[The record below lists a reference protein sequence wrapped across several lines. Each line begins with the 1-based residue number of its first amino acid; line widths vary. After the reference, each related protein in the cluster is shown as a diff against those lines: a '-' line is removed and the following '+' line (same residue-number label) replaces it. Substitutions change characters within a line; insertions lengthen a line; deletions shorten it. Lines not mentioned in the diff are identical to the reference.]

1 MLDKGIGGSASGPQD
16 GLINPSQFE
25 IKSNALYPSQIE
37 ESATRLRVMGKSV
50 RTQVVD
56 IDSSWGRL
64 KAHYEAP
71 EEERV
76 YNLMDPAV
84 KSARELKSTLAK
96 VAGHLDVYASTLHGL
111 KPRLEKLEEDANDF
125 RAEIS
130 GGVPEERDPFDNNG
144 YIPPEAEKKP
154 WDEVARTRNENAAL
168 VARYQKLKAEVSS
181 AAAKCA
187 NSINE
192 LVEGGG
198 IEDVEALSVEE
209 LANSPE
215 KLPWGAPPKEDKN
228 CLDSVGGGARDAGT
242 VYGEMGVGLL
252 TLVAG
257 YNPDTGQVNDPK
269 AKVGALRGLGDV
281 GLSSVVAIGTLP
293 PGFKPIRELP
303 WVEDRV
309 DVAASAWLEDLGYDH
324 EAGKQGENP
333 LQEWVD
339 DPVATGTKSLLLLG
353 PGLLGG
359 GLGAGAKGVG
369 AAGKGAKGLKA
380 SKGAGHMPSGM
391 RPPKGA
397 AATNPLHGNDASIDR
412 LGGSY
417 PSGHGPGKVTKE
429 QLEAV
434 DDVPPPGKS
443 PDAPVSNSIDT
454 SPRADSSPGG
464 PRAQDGA
471 SGPAAGPDGSADGA
485 SPDSKGDGTGVD
497 RHDADGRTGAAAES
511 GGASPDRRVAWT
523 DDFTEKASHKDS
535 PDPQSAAQAKLNE
548 RANRFVD
555 DNGLTEPMDVWDT
568 GKIRAMD
575 RGFVVEAANGGN
587 LPGST
592 SPWDKLEKSPDG
604 GQIATSIKSM
614 DPRLPSYTRGN
625 AVYNTLTDYV
635 DAIDGAEYSAHG
647 GVKIDPE
654 LLDSRRLEFYVPP
667 EGLSTKQLSQVDR
680 ARQYAKFKGI
690 EFVMREWP

>member
-37 ESATRLRVMGKSV
+37 ESATRLRAMGKSV

-293 PGFKPIRELP
+293 SGFKPIRELP

-339 DPVATGTKSLLLLG
+339 DPVATGTKSL
-353 PGLLGG
+353 
-359 GLGAGAKGVG
+359 
-369 AAGKGAKGLKA
+369 
-380 SKGAGHMPSGM
+380 
-391 RPPKGA
+391 
-397 AATNPLHGNDASIDR
+397 
-412 LGGSY
+412 
-417 PSGHGPGKVTKE
+417 
-429 QLEAV
+429 
-434 DDVPPPGKS
+434 
-443 PDAPVSNSIDT
+443 
-454 SPRADSSPGG
+454 
-464 PRAQDGA
+464 
-471 SGPAAGPDGSADGA
+471 
-485 SPDSKGDGTGVD
+485 
-497 RHDADGRTGAAAES
+497 
-511 GGASPDRRVAWT
+511 
-523 DDFTEKASHKDS
+523 
-535 PDPQSAAQAKLNE
+535 
-548 RANRFVD
+548 
-555 DNGLTEPMDVWDT
+555 
-568 GKIRAMD
+568 
-575 RGFVVEAANGGN
+575 
-587 LPGST
+587 
-592 SPWDKLEKSPDG
+592 
-604 GQIATSIKSM
+604 
-614 DPRLPSYTRGN
+614 
-625 AVYNTLTDYV
+625 
-635 DAIDGAEYSAHG
+635 
-647 GVKIDPE
+647 
-654 LLDSRRLEFYVPP
+654 
-667 EGLSTKQLSQVDR
+667 
-680 ARQYAKFKGI
+680 
-690 EFVMREWP
+690 